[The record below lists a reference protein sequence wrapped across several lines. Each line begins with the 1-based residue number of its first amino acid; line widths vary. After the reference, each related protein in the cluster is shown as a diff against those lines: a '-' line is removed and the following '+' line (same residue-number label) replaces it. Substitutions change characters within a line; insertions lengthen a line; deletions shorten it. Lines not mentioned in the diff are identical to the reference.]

1 MGAFLA
7 GVAFELLVLA
17 ATGSALSET
26 RVARLRWRAGLLAI
40 ISAISTLLLIYGC
53 RGLFL
58 AWQWRNA
65 FDSLPPGS
73 TPIRWYMYPP
83 TWSDIR
89 WMVAELSA
97 VAVVTLASAWGAWR
111 VWKMAIPLPAGLCRA
126 CSYNLMG
133 NASGVCPECGTRIDH
148 LE

>member
-89 WMVAELSA
+89 WMIAELSVNKDA
-97 VAVVTLASAWGAWR
+97 MRRAAEKGYPTATDLADRVARVCIGAATASCG
-111 VWKMAIPLPAGLCRA
+111 
-126 CSYNLMG
+126 NL
-133 NASGVCPECGTRIDH
+133 SF
-148 LE
+148 